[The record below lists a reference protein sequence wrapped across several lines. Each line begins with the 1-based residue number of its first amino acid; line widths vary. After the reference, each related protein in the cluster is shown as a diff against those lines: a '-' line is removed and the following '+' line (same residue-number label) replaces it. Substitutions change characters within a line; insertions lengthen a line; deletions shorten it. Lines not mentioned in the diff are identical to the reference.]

1 MQAVYLVFALVL
13 ICALA
18 ALGSQP
24 EEWVEGKTM
33 VNSNATSA
41 CAMTSYVFALQHSCG
56 FESIHGL
63 WPDPESA
70 CTYCSTEAFST
81 SKLSSSTLDG
91 MKKYWP
97 TCQSGNTN
105 EDFWS
110 HEWSK
115 HGTCTGMTQ
124 NAYFSK
130 GLSLFST
137 YSSKCTTDCYL
148 CFTASLSYQGKC

>member
-1 MQAVYLVFALVL
+1 MQSAYFVFAFVL
-13 ICALA
+13 IFALA
-18 ALGSQP
+18 ALGSQDD
-24 EEWVEGKTM
+24 WVKEKNMANNNMT
-33 VNSNATSA
+33 A
-41 CAMTSYVFALQHSCG
+41 CAITSYVFALQHSCG

-63 WPDPESA
+63 WPDPEAS
-70 CTYCSTEAFST
+70 CTFCTTEAFAT
-81 SKLSSSTLDG
+81 SKLSSTTLSG
-91 MKKYWP
+91 MKQYWP

-124 NAYFSK
+124 NTYFSK
-130 GLSLFST
+130 GLSLFSS

-148 CFTASLSYQGKC
+148 CFTPTLSYTGKC